1 MLRTDGCI
9 RVSQVRCAGRC
20 SRQRE
25 QHPQR
30 LRGLSIRR
38 KACVAGPSHRPF
50 CMAGAEAEEVDEARL
65 PWAAR
70 PEQVTLRQNLKE
82 KREGG
87 SQADKGRGSN
97 RRQG

>member
-1 MLRTDGCI
+1 
-9 RVSQVRCAGRC
+9 
-20 SRQRE
+20 
-25 QHPQR
+25 
-30 LRGLSIRR
+30 
-38 KACVAGPSHRPF
+38 
-50 CMAGAEAEEVDEARL
+50 MAGAEAEEVDEARL

-82 KREGG
+82 RREGG